1 MPCAERL
8 GTRESRRAR
17 GWGLR
22 SVRAPSGEVPEWLN
36 GLVSKTSVSLGA
48 PGVQIPPSP
57 PFLPAA
63 PVAAAG
69 GGDDNDGEVSERL
82 NEHAW
87 KACVSETAPGV
98 RIPPSPPSLIVSRST
113 RLRALRRKTP
123 SGTAPEDG
131 RLRAR
136 RWVRSHA
143 MGRVRTG
150 SGRERSSPKGL
161 DPGARCPGPPAGS
174 HLPLPFPRDPG
185 TPRGRSGRA
194 S

>member
-98 RIPPSPPSLIVSRST
+98 RIPPSPPSSLCDGAYHP
-113 RLRALRRKTP
+113 RAMDRRH
-123 SGTAPEDG
+123 
-131 RLRAR
+131 
-136 RWVRSHA
+136 VQ
-143 MGRVRTG
+143 
-150 SGRERSSPKGL
+150 ER
-161 DPGARCPGPPAGS
+161 
-174 HLPLPFPRDPG
+174 
-185 TPRGRSGRA
+185 
-194 S
+194 